1 MLFSFVQRRKRYVL
15 LVAYLLLSLFL
26 MIIGSSSAV
35 TSIKAFFFSGFSGLN
50 RIFNGINRSTGDFWH
65 NISIM
70 KELRNELQTAYQKIQ
85 LLQDAGI
92 EIENLRKENDRLK
105 ALLSYRSEI
114 KLASLPAEV
123 VAKDPKSYFST
134 VIVDKG
140 RADGIHV
147 NMPVIGY
154 QDGKSGVV
162 GKTVECGMH
171 ASKVLLL
178 TDRNSFISAVHYGS
192 GYAGLV
198 RGNGLPEHN
207 LDFLYVDRN
216 AMLNFGDLVVTSG
229 QGGIFPK
236 GINIGMIVSV
246 KDAKYGFYYNEIKI
260 QPIIDFNKLEAVFIL
275 LRTASPEVK
284 ALAEESE

>member
-15 LVAYLLLSLFL
+15 LIAYLLLSLFL
-26 MIIGSSSAV
+26 MVIGSSSTV
-35 TSIKAFFFSGFSGLN
+35 MSIKAFFFSAFSGVN
-50 RIFNGINRSTGDFWH
+50 KVFNEVNGFTGDIW
-65 NISIM
+65 NSIRKM
-70 KELRNELQTAYQKIQ
+70 NELRKELQTAYQKIQ

-92 EIENLRKENDRLK
+92 EIENLRKENDNLK
-105 ALLSYRSEI
+105 ALLSYRKEI
-114 KLASLPAEV
+114 KFPSLPAEI

-140 RADGIHV
+140 RADGVQI

-162 GKTVECGMH
+162 GKIVECGMH

-178 TDRNSFISAVHYGS
+178 TDRNSYISANLYSS
-192 GYAGLV
+192 GFSGLV
-198 RGNGLPEHN
+198 RGNGLPEHY

-236 GINIGMIVSV
+236 GVNIGAVVSV
-246 KDAKYGFYYNEIKI
+246 KDAKYGFYYNEIKVL
-260 QPIIDFNKLEAVFIL
+260 PIIDFSKLEAVFIL
-275 LRTASPEVK
+275 LKPGSPEVK
-284 ALAEESE
+284 ALTEDRE